1 MMQVPLKERFYVQ
14 GGKELTGSIEI
25 PGSKNAALPILAA
38 TLAVNGISRVTNI
51 PDLSDTRGFMEIMK
65 SIGAKIDQDAKNKR
79 NFTIDARNLTGDGNV
94 SGSYIGKMRSSIMF
108 LAPVLAR
115 FGRVCIPFPG
125 GCVLGKRSVDT
136 HLSVF
141 KALGATIIESETH
154 IEIELQKS
162 DAMGEKKYIGNTF
175 VMPELSVTAT
185 ENALI
190 AMAFAKGVSRLRLAA
205 SEPHVQNLCEF
216 LESAGAKISG
226 VGSHALEVSGIEN
239 NANIEAEVE
248 VTSDYLQVGTYVLAG
263 ILTNSE
269 ITVKNAE
276 ISHLDSFIERL
287 KQTGAKFEVNEEEKY
302 IKTLKRDLSNSDEK
316 LTAVDIQTG
325 VFPKF
330 ATDLHPQFAVLL
342 TQCEGVSKIQEPLFE
357 RKFAYLLELEKMGAD
372 VEIQNPHVFKI
383 AGKTDLIGTTVAS
396 QDIRAGAA
404 MILAALITNG
414 ETEITNIHYIH
425 RGYEDIEKNLKSLG
439 ADIRTVV

>member
-1 MMQVPLKERFYVQ
+1 MQAPLKERFYIN
-14 GGKELTGSIEI
+14 GGKKLSGEIEI

-65 SIGAKIDQDAKNKR
+65 SIGAKIKQDTDNKR
-79 NFTIDARNLTGDGNV
+79 NFTIDARNLTGNGNV

-115 FGRVCIPFPG
+115 FGRVSIPFPG

-136 HLSVF
+136 HLNVF

-154 IEIELQKS
+154 IEIELNNS
-162 DAMGEKKYIGNTF
+162 EKTYIGNSF

-190 AMAFAKGVSRLRLAA
+190 AMAFAKGNSNLRLAA

-216 LESAGAKISG
+216 LQSAGAKISG
-226 VGSHALEVSGIEN
+226 IGSHALEISGIEN
-239 NANIEAEVE
+239 NQNISAEIE

-287 KQTGAKFEVNEEEKY
+287 KQTGARFEVNEKEKY
-302 IKTLKRDLSNSDEK
+302 IKTLIRNVNNPEENLRA
-316 LTAVDIQTG
+316 TDIQTG

-342 TQCEGVSKIQEPLFE
+342 TQCQGVSKIQETLFE

-383 AGKTDLIGTTVAS
+383 SGPTPFIGTTVAS

-425 RGYEDIEKNLKSLG
+425 RGYENIEENLTQLG
-439 ADIRTVV
+439 AEIRTGS

>member
-1 MMQVPLKERFYVQ
+1 MQAPLKERFYIK
-14 GGKELTGSIEI
+14 GGKELSGSIEI

-65 SIGAKIDQDAKNKR
+65 SIGAKIEQDADNKR
-79 NFTIDARNLTGDGNV
+79 NFTIDARNLTGGGNV
-94 SGSYIGKMRSSIMF
+94 SGSYISKMRSSIMF

-115 FGRVCIPFPG
+115 FGRVNIPFPG

-136 HLSVF
+136 HLNVF

-154 IEIELQKS
+154 IELELNNS
-162 DAMGEKKYIGNTF
+162 EFIGNQF

-190 AMAFAKGVSRLRLAA
+190 AMAFAKGNSNLRLAA

-216 LESAGAKISG
+216 LKSAGAKISG
-226 VGSHALEVSGIEN
+226 IGSHALEISGIDANEN
-239 NANIEAEVE
+239 ISAEIE

-287 KQTGAKFEVNEEEKY
+287 KQTGAQFEICEKNRT
-302 IKTLKRDLSNSDEK
+302 IKTLKRNTSTQK

-342 TQCEGVSKIQEPLFE
+342 TQCEGVSKIQETLFE

-372 VEIQNPHVFKI
+372 VEIQNPHVFKVT
-383 AGKTDLIGTTVAS
+383 GPTPLIGTTVAS

-404 MILAALITNG
+404 MILAALITDG
-414 ETEITNIHYIH
+414 TTEITNIHYIH
-425 RGYEDIEKNLKSLG
+425 RGYEDIEENLTNLG
-439 ADIRTVV
+439 AEITTVS

>member
-1 MMQVPLKERFYVQ
+1 MQVPLKERFYIN
-14 GGKELTGSIEI
+14 GGKELSGEIEI

-65 SIGAKIDQDAKNKR
+65 SIGAKIKQDSSNKR
-79 NFTIDARNLTGDGNV
+79 NFTIDARNLTGGGNV
-94 SGSYIGKMRSSIMF
+94 SGSYISKMRSSIMF
-108 LAPVLAR
+108 LAPVLVR
-115 FGRVCIPFPG
+115 FGRVNIPFPG

-141 KALGATIIESETH
+141 KELGATIIESETH
-154 IEIELQKS
+154 IEIELKNKEKS
-162 DAMGEKKYIGNTF
+162 FIGNTF

-190 AMAFAKGVSRLRLAA
+190 AMAFAKGNSNLRLAA

-216 LESAGAKISG
+216 LQSAGSHISG
-226 VGSHALEVSGIEN
+226 IGSHALKISGIKN
-239 NANIEAEVE
+239 NDNISAEIK

-269 ITVKNAE
+269 ITIKNAE

-287 KQTGAKFEVNEEEKY
+287 KQTGAQFEVNEEKKY
-302 IKTLKRDLSNSDEK
+302 IKTLKRDLNNPSEK

-342 TQCEGVSKIQEPLFE
+342 TQCEGISKIQETLFE

-372 VEIQNPHVFKI
+372 VEIQNPHVFKVT
-383 AGKTDLIGTTVAS
+383 GKTDLIGTTVAS

-404 MILAALITNG
+404 MILAALITDG
-414 ETEITNIHYIH
+414 ITEITNIHYIH
-425 RGYEDIEKNLKSLG
+425 RGYEDIEENLTKLG
-439 ADIRTVV
+439 ADIKTIS

>member
-1 MMQVPLKERFYVQ
+1 MQAPLKERFYIK
-14 GGKELTGSIEI
+14 GGKELSGSIEI

-65 SIGAKIDQDAKNKR
+65 SIGAKIEQDADNKR
-79 NFTIDARNLTGDGNV
+79 NFTIDARNLTGGGNV
-94 SGSYIGKMRSSIMF
+94 SGSYISKMRSSIMF

-115 FGRVCIPFPG
+115 FGRVNIPFPG

-136 HLSVF
+136 HLNVF

-154 IEIELQKS
+154 IELELNNS
-162 DAMGEKKYIGNTF
+162 EFIGNQF

-190 AMAFAKGVSRLRLAA
+190 AMAFAKGNSNLRLAA

-216 LESAGAKISG
+216 LKSAGAKISG
-226 VGSHALEVSGIEN
+226 IGSHALEISGIDANEN
-239 NANIEAEVE
+239 ISAEIE

-287 KQTGAKFEVNEEEKY
+287 KQTGAQFEICEKNRT
-302 IKTLKRDLSNSDEK
+302 IKTLKRNTSTQK

-342 TQCEGVSKIQEPLFE
+342 TQCEGVSKIQETLFE

-372 VEIQNPHVFKI
+372 VEIQNPHVFKVT
-383 AGKTDLIGTTVAS
+383 GPTSLIGTTVAS

-404 MILAALITNG
+404 MILAALITDG
-414 ETEITNIHYIH
+414 TTEITNIHYIH
-425 RGYEDIEKNLKSLG
+425 RGYEDIEENLTNLG
-439 ADIRTVV
+439 AEITTVS